1 MIDPY
6 LGFSRNL
13 LTAHVSR
20 EGNFLFPLPHFFFSF
35 FAFSQFEEIFAPY
48 SRYCSEQTNCQ
59 EYCRDED
66 RKNEVFKAYL
76 AWCETQKVI
85 DFTLIKHLKGVYYWQ
100 ITPLIDD
107 KFSP

>member
-1 MIDPY
+1 MSPEKVI
-6 LGFSRNL
+6 S
-13 LTAHVSR
+13 S
-20 EGNFLFPLPHFFFSF
+20 FLSPIFFSF

-85 DFTLIKHLKGVYYWQ
+85 DFTLIE
-100 ITPLIDD
+100 
-107 KFSP
+107 

>member
-6 LGFSRNL
+6 FSFSRNL

-20 EGNFLFPLPHFFFSF
+20 EGNFLFLSPILFI

>member
-20 EGNFLFPLPHFFFSF
+20 EGNFLFLSPIFFI

-76 AWCETQKVI
+76 AWCETQKVN
-85 DFTLIKHLKGVYYWQ
+85 DSTLIKQLTGVNYWQ
-100 ITPLIDD
+100 ITPLIDNE
-107 KFSP
+107 FSSC